1 MGVLQVLELQDLAI
15 VDALSLELGAGL
27 NVLTGETG
35 AGKSILV
42 DALTL
47 LTGGRAD
54 SSLVRQGAR
63 RALVQGTFD
72 QASVADNVIEVM
84 SRRIQA
90 GKSSTA
96 RVNGEVITAR
106 ELAAIGRALVAIHG
120 QHASQTL
127 LDTSAQ
133 RQLLDRT
140 LDTSAQELLTTYQQ
154 EFARYQQL
162 AKTLESLQESVRER
176 ARRLDVLRY
185 QLDEID
191 AANLSEGEEASL
203 TERVQSLRYAERI
216 VQQVGQAT
224 ALLVDADVNATE
236 LNATELVGQ
245 ARDSVT
251 SVAKYHGDLAT
262 LAQELDDG
270 LAALQATADSLSEF
284 LSGFET
290 EPGELEQLEARLTLI
305 ESLKLKYGDSVDA
318 ILAYREDALEE
329 LKQLERADSDLDNLQ
344 ADYTQLE
351 TSLVAHAQQLCSFRA
366 EAAQALSSHVTEQ
379 LQPLGMPNARFE
391 VTVQPSVRLS
401 QHGQD
406 ELRFAFSANLGEAL
420 GSLQQVASGGELSR
434 VMLALNVVTGTDCP
448 TLIFDEVDAGIGGQT
463 ARVVGRLLAEL
474 AQDHQVLVVTHL
486 AQVAA
491 FADHHFLV
499 AKQEQDG
506 RTTTHVQKLDAT
518 RREHELAR
526 MLSGNVSDTALAHAR
541 ELLAETSTA
550 SSQQAGV
557 PAAEANLNA
566 ASPNAT
572 SPNATSS
579 KARSSAPKK
588 RREKVRQ

>member
-54 SSLVRQGAR
+54 SNLVRQGAS

-72 QASVADNVIEVM
+72 QASVSDTPIEVM
-84 SRRIQA
+84 SRRIQT
-90 GKSSTA
+90 GKSSA

-106 ELAAIGRALVAIHG
+106 ELAGIGRALVAIHG

-140 LDTSAQELLTTYQQ
+140 LEASAQKLLVTYQQ
-154 EFARYQQL
+154 DFARYQQL
-162 AKTLESLQESVRER
+162 AKTLEDLQDSVRER

-191 AANLSEGEEASL
+191 AAGLSEGEETSL
-203 TERVQSLRYAERI
+203 AERVQSLRYAERI

-224 ALLVDADVNATE
+224 ALLIEADVNATD
-236 LNATELVGQ
+236 LVGE

-251 SVAKYHGDLAT
+251 SVAKYHGDLTT

-305 ESLKLKYGDSVDA
+305 ESLKLKYGDSVSA
-318 ILAYREDALEE
+318 ILTYREEAYAE
-329 LKQLERADSDLDNLQ
+329 LQQLERADSDLGSLQ
-344 ADYTQLE
+344 ADYDKLE
-351 TSLVAHAQQLCSFRA
+351 ASLVARAQQLRTSRE
-366 EAAQALSSHVTEQ
+366 EAAHILSTHVTEQ
-379 LQPLGMPNARFE
+379 LHPLGMPNARFE
-391 VTVQPSVRLS
+391 VSVQSSSRLS
-401 QHGQD
+401 QYGQD
-406 ELRFAFSANLGEAL
+406 EVRFAFSANLGEPL

-463 ARVVGRLLAEL
+463 ARVVGRLLAAL
-474 AQDHQVLVVTHL
+474 ARKHQVLVVTHL

-499 AKQEQDG
+499 SKNEDAG
-506 RTTTHVQKLDAT
+506 RTTTRVQKLDEAN
-518 RREHELAR
+518 RERELAR
-526 MLSGNVSDTALAHAR
+526 MLSGSISDTALAHAR
-541 ELLAETSTA
+541 ELLAEKSEVASQPNMLAKADAQISDAQITSGRTKR
-550 SSQQAGV
+550 
-557 PAAEANLNA
+557 NA
-566 ASPNAT
+566 KAT
-572 SPNATSS
+572 TPTS
-579 KARSSAPKK
+579 KK
-588 RREKVRQ
+588 RREKVR